1 MQRRQVLLSTQRGKG
16 REAREA
22 RDARRAAK
30 LKMEIEKITAT
41 MGADEILQQLS
52 IR

>member
-16 REAREA
+16 REA